1 MATKLKN
8 MRLTSVDLV
17 RNGANQEAD
26 ICLFKSADPAE
37 ATEAPT
43 ERETNIIKRFL
54 NWLRENPTEGEYE
67 PENPIEKADEQPDI
81 VDIYKSAIT
90 ESLQSIAADDS
101 LSAAEKNDMIA
112 KSLDEYHEA
121 MVELLVFGEP
131 EDGLAKSD
139 EDEDEWEWDEEIEKH
154 NPYHDA
160 QGRFTTGG
168 GGGGGGS
175 MPSKVAAPTWSSLV
189 GKIKEHG
196 YEMDSADAAHPTKRA
211 TLYRNGDEYSATITR
226 YSNGEFELMRDNI
239 RQVNKSADFDEIEE
253 V

>member
-26 ICLFKSADPAE
+26 ICLFKSADPTE

-54 NWLRENPTEGEYE
+54 NWLRENPAEDDDE
-67 PENPIEKADEQPDI
+67 PENPIEKADEQPDLA
-81 VDIYKSAIT
+81 DIYKSAIT

-112 KSLDEYHEA
+112 KSLGEYHDA
-121 MVELLVFGEP
+121 MVDLLVLGE
-131 EDGLAKSD
+131 DFIAKSD
-139 EDEDEWEWDEEIEKH
+139 EDVDEWEWDEEIEKH
-154 NPYHDA
+154 NPYHDSL
-160 QGRFTTGG
+160 GRFTT
-168 GGGGGGS
+168 GGGGGS